1 MAYQGLTLWCTS
13 RLLPWCAVLKAKK
26 KQIARQDTARSL
38 FAVFFSSR
46 LLVATPLHQRVSC
59 RLSMEVKEGRFA
71 KDPHLDEGAYY
82 CAILTQCA
90 N

>member
-1 MAYQGLTLWCTS
+1 
-13 RLLPWCAVLKAKK
+13 
-26 KQIARQDTARSL
+26 
-38 FAVFFSSR
+38 
-46 LLVATPLHQRVSC
+46 
-59 RLSMEVKEGRFA
+59 MEVKEGRFA